1 MFTKEE
7 HKDNLL
13 RLGIESY
20 ESLVGGE
27 VYYSLPIY
35 GIHKVLKWDDERG
48 EFLLELDGQKFWS
61 NPFRIKKID

>member
-7 HKDNLL
+7 HKENLK
-13 RLGIESY
+13 RLGVDNY

-35 GIHKVLKWDDERG
+35 GIHKVLGWDNERG

>member
-7 HKDNLL
+7 HKENLK
-13 RLGIESY
+13 RLGVGNY
-20 ESLVGGE
+20 ESLVGEE

-35 GIHKVLKWDDERG
+35 GVHKVLDWDNERG